1 MNTLLTLEDEKV
13 LSIKGATKVVM
24 ATLTQSIILTEKK
37 QINISGNNIEVKKLD
52 IENGLVILSGDFI
65 NFKFVIYGGGIAPL
79 TSYHTELAVPMS
91 LYGNTLYYGEFGW
104 RYEGES
110 YGLFRFKKAGSDFF
124 NYEFEMCWY
133 NVN

>member
-65 NFKFVIYGGGIAPL
+65 NFKFV
-79 TSYHTELAVPMS
+79 SK
-91 LYGNTLYYGEFGW
+91 GNKTPFLK
-104 RYEGES
+104 R
-110 YGLFRFKKAGSDFF
+110 LFK
-124 NYEFEMCWY
+124 
-133 NVN
+133 

>member
-65 NFKFVIYGGGIAPL
+65 SFKFV
-79 TSYHTELAVPMS
+79 SK
-91 LYGNTLYYGEFGW
+91 GNKTPFLK
-104 RYEGES
+104 R
-110 YGLFRFKKAGSDFF
+110 LFK
-124 NYEFEMCWY
+124 
-133 NVN
+133 